1 MRQLI
6 VFVQK
11 EFYHI
16 IRDPRTMLI
25 LLAMPI
31 VQIIL
36 FGFAISTEMKSAR
49 IVIVDPSKDIAT
61 QRTIERFSH
70 SEYFSVVATDD
81 TPKDVERLFRENR
94 IDAALIFDNKFAT
107 NGQVQV
113 IADATDPN
121 TATIIAEYAT
131 FIIQEE
137 SQQAVPI
144 QITTS
149 LLYNPSMKSAYNFVP
164 GVMGLILM
172 LICAMMTSIAIVRE
186 KENGTMEVLLVS
198 PIHPIAIIMAKVV
211 PYLTLS
217 AVNLTTILLL
227 AVFVLEVPISGSLF
241 WLLLLSLVFI
251 FVALALGILISTLV
265 KTQVAA
271 MIISGMVLM
280 MPTVLL
286 SGMMFPIE
294 NMPPPLQIFSSLI
307 PARWYVAGVRKLMIQ
322 GVEVQFVWKEF
333 VVLISM
339 ATVLMAVSLK
349 KFKIRL

>member
-16 IRDPRTMLI
+16 IRDPRTILI

-81 TPKDVERLFRENR
+81 TPQDVERLFRENR

-107 NGQVQV
+107 NGHVQV

-137 SQQAVPI
+137 SQQALPI
-144 QITTS
+144 KITTS